1 MKIKAVR
8 GLGRER
14 ILYKVTRGFFKKVIF
29 SRLLIIQHAL
39 IFRELW
45 VEGQVLVVQHYQV
58 LVQEGRNPRA
68 HVAIFFPPLKM
79 RRCTSHREPYVRAQ
93 AKK

>member
-8 GLGRER
+8 GFGRER
-14 ILYKVTRGFFKKVIF
+14 ILYKVTRGFFKKVFF

-45 VEGQVLVVQHYQV
+45 VEGQVLVVRTIRYWCKKEETH
-58 LVQEGRNPRA
+58 GRTWQF
-68 HVAIFFPPLKM
+68 FFPHS
-79 RRCTSHREPYVRAQ
+79 RCGAARHIVNHTSERKQ
-93 AKK
+93 KK